1 MLLDE
6 EVPRQ
11 ACALLGHLCRLL
23 HDLHR
28 LAIEG
33 YGLREPL
40 LVPVAKLL
48 ALVQLAHAGGVLV
61 RAVLRRHGIR
71 LNAEKHIFFP
81 YADTRAGI
89 PTKARRQRPADMI
102 A

>member
-61 RAVLRRHGIR
+61 RGVLRRHIGIR
-71 LNAEKHIFFP
+71 LNAEKGDP
-81 YADTRAGI
+81 
-89 PTKARRQRPADMI
+89 ARR
-102 A
+102 